1 VMGKPR
7 SPAGRARLT
16 HARLEKE
23 YDAQCEL
30 VHSNAFE
37 LLVATI
43 LSAQCTDVRVNATT
57 PALFNYYPD
66 PFAMASAELTH
77 LEKLIRPTG
86 FYRNKAKNLSRMAN
100 QLLDS
105 HNGEVPQSRE
115 QLVALAGVGRKT
127 ANVIRSVAF
136 GLPGL
141 PVDTHVGRL
150 ARRLLLTEEEDP
162 ERVEMV
168 LNPLI
173 PKKERGEFSL
183 RLILHGRQVCFARNP
198 KCGDCLLNDFCPSAF
213 MI

>member
-1 VMGKPR
+1 MSKPR
-7 SPAGRARLT
+7 SPAGRAALI
-16 HARLEKE
+16 HARLAKE
-23 YDAQCEL
+23 YDAHCEL

-57 PALFNYYPD
+57 PALFDYYPD
-66 PFAMASAELTH
+66 PSAMASAELAH
-77 LEKLIRPTG
+77 LEELVCSTG

-105 HNGEVPQSRE
+105 HNGEVPESRKK
-115 QLVALAGVGRKT
+115 LVELAGVGRKT

-150 ARRLLLTEEEDP
+150 ARRLSLTDEEDP

-198 KCGDCLLNDFCPSAF
+198 SCDVCLLNDFCPSAF
-213 MI
+213 MV

>member
-1 VMGKPR
+1 
-7 SPAGRARLT
+7 
-16 HARLEKE
+16 
-23 YDAQCEL
+23 
-30 VHSNAFE
+30 
-37 LLVATI
+37 
-43 LSAQCTDVRVNATT
+43 
-57 PALFNYYPD
+57 
-66 PFAMASAELTH
+66 MASAELAH
-77 LEKLIRPTG
+77 LEELIRSTG

-115 QLVALAGVGRKT
+115 QLVELAGVGRKT

-150 ARRLLLTEEEDP
+150 ARRLSLTEEEDP

-213 MI
+213 MV